1 MRQTARH
8 SIFGPP
14 LEPLSY
20 RLKLLLFFLTAIAI
34 FVVMDVGYS
43 ALNTLA
49 RLDVVEAQRDQWQR
63 PADVIDALDLRP
75 GSVVVDLGC
84 GSGYFTLK
92 LSPRVGPNG
101 RVIAEDIRLLPLA
114 FLWVR
119 TATRRDFNVH
129 IVHGQISDPDLPD
142 GRVDAVLI
150 VNTFHELAD
159 PQAILAAVR
168 TSLVLGGRLVIVDRE
183 PKPQNIGV
191 TEIGDH
197 EIAPATVEDDLNSAG
212 FQVARLQDPFVNA
225 DPDNETWWMIVAL
238 KR

>member
-1 MRQTARH
+1 LREPVQRG
-8 SIFGPP
+8 IFVPQLVP
-14 LEPLSY
+14 VSY
-20 RLKLLLFFLTAIAI
+20 RIKLLLFFLLAIAVFI
-34 FVVMDVGYS
+34 VMDVGYS

-63 PADVIDALDLRP
+63 PTDVIRALDLRP
-75 GSVVVDLGC
+75 GSEVVDLGC
-84 GSGYFTLK
+84 GSGYFTLR
-92 LSPRVGPNG
+92 LSPRVGRDG
-101 RVIAEDIRLLPLA
+101 RVIAEDIRWLPLT

-119 TATRRDFNVH
+119 TVLKRDFNVH
-129 IVHGQISDPDLPD
+129 LVHGKVANPDLPK

-159 PQAILAAVR
+159 PQAILAHVR
-168 TSLVLGGRLVIVDRE
+168 NSLVAGGRLVVVDRE

-197 EIAPATVEDDLNSAG
+197 EIAPAAVEADLTSAG
-212 FQVARLQDPFVNA
+212 FQVVQLQDPFIEA
-225 DPDNETWWMIVAL
+225 DPNNETWWMIVAL